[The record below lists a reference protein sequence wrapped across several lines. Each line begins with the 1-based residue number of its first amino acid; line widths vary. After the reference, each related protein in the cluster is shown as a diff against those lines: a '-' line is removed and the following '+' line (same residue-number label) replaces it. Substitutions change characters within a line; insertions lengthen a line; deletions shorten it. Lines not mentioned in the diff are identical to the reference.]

1 VSADT
6 PRFSVQSGVAALSED
21 LPAIARGL
29 LQFDAADDFARML
42 SSLVRASHEF
52 VGVADLEGNALFVNE
67 AGRKLVGLTDLD
79 AVHATR
85 IIDYFAPEDRD
96 RVLHEVMPA
105 ARDTGF
111 WEGELKFRNFATG
124 ETIPVLYNIFPVRG
138 ASDAIVAYGTVTR
151 NLSDGKL
158 ADERA
163 HWLGSIVESSDDAVV
178 SKNLDGIIASWNKG
192 AERVFGYTAEEAIG
206 RPITLVI
213 PEDRQNEEV
222 EILSRIRRGERIDH
236 FETIRRRKDG
246 TLFQISLTVS
256 PVKNA
261 EGRIIGASKIARDVT
276 EQKQSREQIATLAR
290 EVEHRGKN
298 LLASVQAIVN
308 LSRSDTTRG
317 LKDAIEGRIQALANV
332 QSLFVESRW
341 VGAELSAIATREL
354 APYGA
359 AEKSRVRMEGPP
371 ILLEPT
377 AAQAVAVTLHELATN
392 AAKYGSLS
400 AREGRLDLTW
410 RRAPDGELLV
420 RWEEVGGPKVEK
432 PGHQG
437 FGSRVIKQMTGQLG
451 GKAEFDWRPE
461 GLLCE
466 ITVRA

>member
-1 VSADT
+1 
-6 PRFSVQSGVAALSED
+6 
-21 LPAIARGL
+21 
-29 LQFDAADDFARML
+29 
-42 SSLVRASHEF
+42 
-52 VGVADLEGNALFVNE
+52 
-67 AGRKLVGLTDLD
+67 
-79 AVHATR
+79 
-85 IIDYFAPEDRD
+85 
-96 RVLHEVMPA
+96 
-105 ARDTGF
+105 
-111 WEGELKFRNFATG
+111 
-124 ETIPVLYNIFPVRG
+124 VRG
-138 ASDAIVAYGTVTR
+138 SSDAIVAYGTVTR
-151 NLSDGKL
+151 NLSESKL
-158 ADERA
+158 ADERS

-206 RPITLVI
+206 RPVTIVI
-213 PEDRQNEEV
+213 PDDRQNEEV

-246 TLFQISLTVS
+246 TLFPISLTVS

-276 EQKQSREQIATLAR
+276 EQRQSREQIATLAR

-308 LSRSDTTRG
+308 LSRADSMQG

-341 VGAELSAIATREL
+341 VGAELSAIAAREL

-359 AEKSRVRMEGPP
+359 ADKKRVRIEGPS

-400 AREGRLDLTW
+400 VPEGRLDLTW
-410 RRAPDGELLV
+410 QRGADGEIIV
-420 RWEEVGGPKVEK
+420 RWAEAGGPAVQE
-432 PGHQG
+432 PGRQG
-437 FGSRVIKQMTGQLG
+437 FGSRVIKQMTAQLH
-451 GKAEFDWRPE
+451 GKAEFDWRPQ
-461 GLLCE
+461 GLVCE
-466 ITVRA
+466 MTVRA